1 MCGDILCAL
10 LQKYHYSSNAC
21 ASSAA
26 QCMHVP
32 PVQHNACMCS
42 ASSAAQ
48 CMHVQCLQCST
59 MHACAVPPVQH
70 NACMCSA
77 SSAAQCMHVQCL
89 QCSTMHACA
98 VPPWPVQHN
107 IVLNYYICMHVQ
119 VGAFS
124 LGCLF
129 KALNELVSFS

>member
-1 MCGDILCAL
+1 MSSGPDCTVHGRRGWLTFSCFKKCMCGDILSAL

-21 ASSAA
+21 A
-26 QCMHVP
+26 VP
-32 PVQHNACMCS
+32 
-42 ASSAAQ
+42 
-48 CMHVQCLQCST
+48 
-59 MHACAVPPVQH
+59 
-70 NACMCSA
+70 
-77 SSAAQCMHVQCL
+77 
-89 QCSTMHACA
+89 
-98 VPPWPVQHN
+98 PVQHN